1 MNDAAAEFVFDD
13 KQVEQIQGKLATD
26 QIDDEENEDGEKDDK
41 VQDEGNADDMP
52 MEEEKDKPEDDAEQ
66 INEENIE
73 KTKA

>member
-26 QIDDEENEDGEKDDK
+26 QIDDEDNDDAEKDQVK
-41 VQDEGNADDMP
+41 DEGEGDDMP